1 METDLKV
8 QLSPLDVE
16 TLVCFLTDEIHR
28 LQRRIAFPVT
38 GDDEIALTEKRI
50 ELRRLSD
57 LRLRL
62 EDHIDAH
69 TLKYGVEP

>member
-1 METDLKV
+1 METDLKI
-8 QLSPLDVE
+8 QLSQLDVE
-16 TLVCFLTDEIHR
+16 TLVTFLTDEIHR
-28 LQRRIAFPVT
+28 LERRIAFPVT
-38 GDDEIALTEKRI
+38 GDDAIAITEKRL
-50 ELRRLSD
+50 ELKRLTD